1 MITQELLC
9 SRVLL
14 KYKMGQRKLM
24 IKTSEE
30 GQRVSPLLVLARKI
44 YSFSTGMTVIQKN
57 VSSL

>member
-1 MITQELLC
+1 
-9 SRVLL
+9 
-14 KYKMGQRKLM
+14 MGQRKLL

-44 YSFSTGMTVIQKN
+44 YSFSTGMTVIQKK